1 MVVLGDLP
9 VSHFTQ
15 PFSPESVK
23 SAAMRSM
30 TFTRSF
36 LSAFHISITAAHAA
50 VAPKKPV
57 ELPRSPVCDLVRF
70 MAAAGSEQAM
80 VGGVFEG
87 SNTLQTEGFVKIGE
101 IKAVP
106 KAGEWTELKLDNA
119 QVYRWLQYR
128 GPKGVPMKLAEVA
141 FFSGERKL
149 SGVGLSYSLPTDTGG
164 PRKNAFDDNPKTV
177 FESSADE
184 GGIVGVD
191 LRDQA
196 TGRTPW
202 FAPAPMQP
210 SKDPASTFVTL
221 HKAPLKVEIRSAPE
235 NAVIRYTL
243 DGSWPSET
251 NGIIYREPIVIE
263 RTTTLQAVS
272 FLAGHAASPPMVA
285 TYLMK
290 DSVKPGLST
299 FHWGNSLT
307 QTTSQLAP
315 IIRTSGHMHR
325 SAIFARPGAW
335 TKELWDIGLVQEKDR
350 AMGLWNALDH
360 LDHVT
365 VQPRDF
371 DIAEE
376 AGYDIKFFNM
386 AREKSPDVQPWL
398 YCEWT
403 EWKRLRPTDLG
414 KVPSRQMKKTF
425 PALTWEESMG
435 AMLLYME
442 DLQSEVCD
450 HYTTGKRPRVLPTA
464 LAMGWI
470 RNMIDHGQLPG
481 IAKGSF
487 YPLLFADQVHPTTN
501 PLGNVHGNGGYLVDL
516 TWFAAFYGESP
527 EGQILPIGT
536 TFTKERNAIIQRLA
550 WDVIANYPD
559 CGLYREGTETC
570 GKPEF
575 TSDGKTITLK
585 SSTPGAWFR
594 YTLDGTEPTRT
605 RGYVYCGAI
614 SEQPGIQLKVIAYKS
629 GMKDSVVVDGK

>member
-1 MVVLGDLP
+1 MDVI
-9 VSHFTQ
+9 
-15 PFSPESVK
+15 PFH
-23 SAAMRSM
+23 
-30 TFTRSF
+30 RSF
-36 LSAFHISITAAHAA
+36 ALGIIISVTSTFAAD
-50 VAPKKPV
+50 VPKKPV
-57 ELPRSPVCDLVRF
+57 EAPRAPICDRVRF
-70 MAAAGSEQAM
+70 FPAKGEEQAM

-87 SNTLQTEGFVKIGE
+87 SNTSQTEGFVKLGGIT
-101 IKAVP
+101 AAP
-106 KAGEWTELKLDNA
+106 KAGEWTEVKLNNA
-119 QVYRWLQYR
+119 KVCRWLQYR
-128 GPKGVPMKLAEVA
+128 GPKGVAMKLAEIA
-141 FFSGERKL
+141 FFAGDRKI
-149 SGVGLSYSLPTDTGG
+149 SAINLSYSQPTDTGG
-164 PRKNAFDDNPKTV
+164 PRKNAFDDDPKTV
-177 FESSADE
+177 FASSSSDE
-184 GGIVGVD
+184 GIVGID

-196 TGRTPW
+196 TGRIPW
-202 FAPAPMQP
+202 FVAEP
-210 SKDPASTFVTL
+210 SKPTTGMPTTVITL
-221 HKAPLKVEIRSAPE
+221 HEAPLKVTMRTEPS

-243 DGSWPSET
+243 DGSWPTDT
-251 NGIIYREPIVIE
+251 NGLVYREPILIE

-272 FLAGHAASPPMVA
+272 FLEGRAPSPPMVA

-290 DSVKPGLST
+290 NSVKPGLST

-315 IIRTSGHMHR
+315 IIRTSGRQHR

-335 TKELWDIGLVQEKDR
+335 TKELWDIGLVQEKER
-350 AMGLWNALDH
+350 AMDLWNALEH

-376 AGYDIKFFNM
+376 AGYDLKFFQM

-403 EWKRLRPTDLG
+403 EWKRQRPTDLG

-442 DLQSEVCD
+442 DLQSAVCE
-450 HYTTGKRPRVLPTA
+450 HHTAGKRPHVLPTA

-470 RNMIDHGQLPG
+470 KNMIDRGALPG

-501 PLGNVHGNGGYLVDL
+501 PIGNVHGNGGYLVDL

-536 TFTKERNAIIQRLA
+536 TFTKEQNAIIQRLA

-559 CGLYREGTETC
+559 CGLYRQGTEPC

-575 TSDGKTITLK
+575 TSDGQTVTLK

-605 RGYVYCGAI
+605 RGYVYCGTI
-614 SEQPGIQLKVIAYKS
+614 SEQPGIQVKAIAYKS
-629 GMKDSVVVDGK
+629 GMKDSAAVTR

>member
-1 MVVLGDLP
+1 MKSVL
-9 VSHFTQ
+9 
-15 PFSPESVK
+15 PFASLSCGFLAVTGLSP
-23 SAAMRSM
+23 AAE
-30 TFTRSF
+30 
-36 LSAFHISITAAHAA
+36 
-50 VAPKKPV
+50 APKRLP
-57 ELPRSPVCDLVRF
+57 ETPRSPVCDLVRF
-70 MAAAGSEQAM
+70 IPAAGTEQSM

-87 SNTLQTEGFVKIGE
+87 SNQSQMGGFVKLGE
-101 IKAVP
+101 ITSPPRV
-106 KAGEWTELKLDNA
+106 GEWTELKLDNTK
-119 QVYRWLQYR
+119 VYRWLRYR
-128 GPKGVPMKLAEVA
+128 GPKGSSAKLSEIA
-141 FFSGERKL
+141 FFAGVRKL
-149 SGVGLSYSLPTDTGG
+149 SSLGLSFGLPTDTGG
-164 PRKNAFDDNPKTV
+164 LRKNAFDDNPHTA
-177 FESSADE
+177 FESSSSDE
-184 GGIVGVD
+184 AVVGID
-191 LRDQA
+191 LRDLA
-196 TGRTPW
+196 TGRI
-202 FAPAPMQP
+202 P
-210 SKDPASTFVTL
+210 SFFPEPSRLSKSPASTFTTL
-221 HKAPLKVEIRSAPE
+221 HAAPLEVAIRSAPE

-243 DGSWPSET
+243 DGSWPTES
-251 NGIIYREPIVIE
+251 NGIVYREPIIIE
-263 RTTTLQAVS
+263 HTTTLQAVS
-272 FLAGHAASPPMVA
+272 FLEGHAASPPMVA

-315 IIRTSGHMHR
+315 IIRTSGRMHR

-350 AMGLWNALDH
+350 AMGLWNALEK
-360 LDHVT
+360 LDHIT

-376 AGYDIKFFNM
+376 ASYDIKFFNM

-403 EWKRLRPTDLG
+403 EWKRQRSTDLG

-470 RNMIDHGQLPG
+470 RNMIDHGQIPG

-487 YPLLFADQVHPTTN
+487 YPLLFNDQVHPTTN
-501 PLGNVHGNGGYLVDL
+501 PIGNVHGNGGYLVDL
-516 TWFAAFYGESP
+516 TWFAAFYGEAP
-527 EGQILPIGT
+527 KGQILPIGT
-536 TFTKERNAIIQRLA
+536 TFTKEQNDIVQLLA

-559 CGLYREGTETC
+559 CGLYREGTEPC
-570 GKPEF
+570 GRPAF
-575 TSDGKTITLK
+575 TTDGKTITLR

-614 SEQPGIQLKVIAYKS
+614 SEQPDIQLKAIAYKS
-629 GMKDSVVVDGK
+629 GMKDSAVASR